1 MNKHK
6 IVGIA
11 LLAGSALL
19 TGCADTGQPASQ
31 PYNQPYSQ
39 PASPAQGSYPTS
51 SQNYA
56 SGYGVIEAIDVAP
69 AASSSPVNAGT
80 VLGGVVGGLLGN
92 QVGSGS
98 GRTAATVAGAV
109 GGAVVGNQ
117 IEKAGPPPVRPTK
130 FGSGSTTAAIRQSPR
145 MMWAICAS
153 VIGCGSRTIGCIA
166 ID

>member
-117 IEKAGPPPVRPTK
+117 IEK
-130 FGSGSTTAAIRQSPR
+130 
-145 MMWAICAS
+145 
-153 VIGCGSRTIGCIA
+153 SRTAPSQAYQIRVRLDNGSYQTVAQDDVGDLRVGNRVRIENNRVYRY
-166 ID
+166 